1 MTRWSGVVGESAAR
15 KRTMG
20 ATVKAEARATAA
32 NSLKERQREERAA
45 LILQA
50 AYDQLLAKG
59 YHEVSMDEIA
69 ARAGISKGALYLHFA
84 GKEALVVALLE
95 QEIATYLTL
104 IDEVA
109 NDQLTVRSRL
119 ERILLQTYTSIG
131 SRHHFLFML
140 RSIGGSKSTI
150 WDRLAKQL
158 PLMELTGR
166 FTRLFEEGQQSGEL
180 DKAIPTAIM
189 VALFLNLMQMYAE
202 EHLAERQPL
211 SPEAYAAAV
220 SRVLFQGL
228 SAPPSGER

>member
-1 MTRWSGVVGESAAR
+1 
-15 KRTMG
+15 MG
-20 ATVKAEARATAA
+20 ATVKSGAQAPAT
-32 NSLKERQREERAA
+32 NSLKERQRAERAA

-50 AYDQLLAKG
+50 AYDELLAKG

-95 QEIATYLTL
+95 QEIATYLSM
-104 IDEVA
+104 IEEVA
-109 NDQLTVRSRL
+109 NEELTVRARL
-119 ERILLQTYTSIG
+119 ERILLQTYSSIG

-140 RSIGGSKSTI
+140 RSIGGSKSAI
-150 WDRLAKQL
+150 WERLAKQL

-166 FTRLFEEGQQSGEL
+166 FTRLFEEGRQSGEL
-180 DKAIPTAIM
+180 DEAIPTAIM

-202 EHLAERQPL
+202 EHLAEKQPL
-211 SPEAYAAAV
+211 SPEAFAAAV

-228 SAPPSGER
+228 SVPPSGER